1 MTNKERKTAIALAL
15 TRLENAEK
23 AYNEAYA
30 QMREFDRKDNTRY
43 VADCFIMMAYAPYE
57 RRIEECRKALS
68 EARHEYNTLTSCKA
82 WERLAEQVRKDRK
95 RLP

>member
-1 MTNKERKTAIALAL
+1 MTKGQRKQAIKDCLV
-15 TRLENAEK
+15 RLQAAEQ

-30 QMREFDRKDNTRY
+30 QMREFERNDKTRY

-68 EARHEYNTLTSCKA
+68 EARNEYNTLTSCKA
-82 WERLAEQVRKDRK
+82 WKQLADQVRKELK
-95 RLP
+95 KC